1 MKYAK
6 IELTASGNGTILA
19 GIAGKRFRVLTYLAC
34 STVNVLLTWKSGSTA
49 LSGPMAV
56 GAYSN
61 IFNGNADSLPIGILG
76 VLETEEGEDLV
87 LSLSGTAS
95 VGGHITYQEVTV

>member
-6 IELTASGNGTILA
+6 IELTAAGNGTILA

-34 STVNVLLTWKSGSTA
+34 STVDVLMTWKSGSTA

-61 IFNGNADSLPIGILG
+61 IVDGNADSLPSGIIG
-76 VLETEEGEDLV
+76 VLETAEGEDLV
-87 LSLSGTAS
+87 LSLSGASS
-95 VGGHITYQEVTV
+95 VGGHLTYQEVAV